1 MPRGRP
7 KRLVVL
13 SADDATT
20 LQRWASRPTTA
31 QALALRAR
39 IVLACSTGQAD
50 TVIARDARVNRLTVG
65 RWRRRFLAKGVAG
78 LLDEP
83 RPGAPRTISD
93 EHVEHVIR
101 LTLETKPREQA
112 DPFRIALVDYQWV
125 YDEPDKD
132 AGVLSRISMERK
144 FGADTMRIDFVK
156 AEFSPDDEVVRT
168 LGAHEAYVFRFR
180 EGCWQL
186 AQQLR

>member
-13 SADDATT
+13 TADDTTT

-65 RWRRRFLAKGVAG
+65 RWRRRFLAKGVAPACSMSRD
-78 LLDEP
+78 LA
-83 RPGAPRTISD
+83 RRARSRTS
-93 EHVEHVIR
+93 
-101 LTLETKPREQA
+101 TWSA
-112 DPFRIALVDYQWV
+112 SFA
-125 YDEPDKD
+125 
-132 AGVLSRISMERK
+132 
-144 FGADTMRIDFVK
+144 
-156 AEFSPDDEVVRT
+156 
-168 LGAHEAYVFRFR
+168 
-180 EGCWQL
+180 
-186 AQQLR
+186 